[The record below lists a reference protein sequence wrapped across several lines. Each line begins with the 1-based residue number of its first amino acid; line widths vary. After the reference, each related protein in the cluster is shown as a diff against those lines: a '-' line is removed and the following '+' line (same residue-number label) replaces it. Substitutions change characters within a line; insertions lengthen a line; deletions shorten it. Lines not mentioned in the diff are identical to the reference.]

1 MRYELKLTKTD
12 SGAGFFCC
20 TPESLPLKQSVQYL
34 KEHPFDDFMHRHV
47 LSCICALDKDKIEK
61 LIVETGLKDK
71 LFRAILYEAC
81 LNDENFYNML
91 LLFEGSEI
99 ESLAESTPLI
109 NIRSSLMND
118 RNEHFKWIK
127 LFKKNMLDH
136 EPVKHVQNIKLP
148 CLFNESMELEV
159 KDRVHIRDLHK
170 AFNPARCKS
179 APEFSN
185 QKTAEH
191 ARQKLEKINI
201 FADVEMRHIA
211 SLSPI
216 ALLRK
221 WRLDFNVI
229 NKRNRFSFSGIQ
241 TSYGKGLS
249 LDQARASCL
258 MEIVERY
265 SSFTGFKDEKTTGYI
280 KPHDL
285 IYSTYSSLKKQKIY
299 TLNPNELR
307 LETDYRNEP
316 LYWIKADRQTG
327 SGLKPVMI
335 PAQSVFLFCNL
346 DEISLFSG
354 LDSTGLASGNS
365 MAGAKLAALL
375 EAIERDAEAVSP
387 FDLNKCFRLKTDD
400 PEIGPLLADYISR
413 GIYIQF
419 QDITPLHGVCC
430 YKCFVV
436 DQNGNIIKGTS
447 ANLSSRKAIIS
458 ALTETPYPYP
468 QGPPSM
474 PCPENLPYVD
484 IDNLPDYSTHSPESD
499 LELLESVLTLNKY
512 FPVYVDLTREDL
524 NLPVVKALV
533 PGLEITTDFDR
544 FSRASPR
551 LFFNY
556 MNAAIKQL

>member
-1 MRYELKLTKTD
+1 MPDEVLD
-12 SGAGFFCC
+12 F
-20 TPESLPLKQSVQYL
+20 KQSVEYL
-34 KEHPFDDFMHRHV
+34 REHPFDDFMHRHV
-47 LSCICALDKDKIEK
+47 LSCVCALDKDKIKK
-61 LIVETGLKDK
+61 LYIETRLNDK

-81 LNDENFYNML
+81 LNNENFYNLL
-91 LLFEGSEI
+91 LLFEDSEL
-99 ESLAESTPLI
+99 EGLAESTPLI
-109 NIRSSLMND
+109 NIRSSLMDD

-136 EPVKHVQNIKLP
+136 EQIKHVQDIKLP
-148 CLFNESMELEV
+148 GIFNESMELEL
-159 KDRVHIRDLHK
+159 KKRVHIRDLHK
-170 AFNPARCKS
+170 VYSSKKYK
-179 APEFSN
+179 APHKFSN
-185 QKTAEH
+185 QETAEN

-221 WRLDFNVI
+221 WRLDFAVI
-229 NKRNRFSFSGIQ
+229 NKRNRFRLSGIQ

-280 KPHDL
+280 KPHNL

-299 TLNPNELR
+299 TLNPNELG
-307 LETDYRNEP
+307 LETDYKNEP

-354 LDSTGLASGNS
+354 LGSTGLASGNS
-365 MAGAKLAALL
+365 ISQARLAALL

-387 FDLNKCFRLKTDD
+387 FNLNKCFRLKTDD
-400 PEIGPLLADYISR
+400 PEIGPLLADFMSR

-419 QDITPLHGVCC
+419 QDITPFHGVCC

-436 DQNGNIIKGTS
+436 AQNGNVIKGTG
-447 ANLSSRKAIIS
+447 AGLSSRRAIIS

-468 QGPPSM
+468 QGHPSM
-474 PCPENLPYVD
+474 PCPDNLPYVD
-484 IDNLPDYSTHSPESD
+484 IDNLPDYSTYSSEND

-533 PGLEITTDFDR
+533 PGFEIMNDFDM
-544 FSRASPR
+544 FSRVSPR

-556 MNAAIKQL
+556 MSSAIKQS